1 MASTDRNTTDW
12 FGFACLSDDFIPPPP
27 PPTANE
33 ENEAKKEESKRDISV
48 AHKAEQELENS
59 ATSEEYG
66 KTHLLSG
73 NGDAHGAAELISS
86 KDITKSVHEESIHGS
101 ELSLNEPI
109 VSQIPKGSPAQITP
123 PPSPTNVPKVISE
136 KRGNASPLII
146 RSPSKIVSSKASPI
160 SKCSVVLQKNPL
172 LDNLP
177 RQNSSENVFALVN
190 DKIEIKNNPS
200 NENTPEKE
208 RKLNNSE
215 NESLSSPS
223 DVKRQNSSEKKTD
236 SMVFNADI
244 EVRKS
249 GRLKSSKCSSRYRG
263 DYGIRAEVYTKL
275 TCKKLNE
282 SDTDAE
288 SCETSVDKGVS
299 THFEPKEDV
308 KYPKLKVESQLEKHK
323 EVTIKA
329 ETVTNIDAQKSTD
342 KDLSNNPQ
350 KQVEPIAKVNQ
361 LGDKD
366 SQHTDLVPYSNCEQ
380 PKTDFSDGSNEC
392 CKHLSEANTS
402 VIKTNEEIS
411 QKNSQTKS
419 KLSPGIKNVTEK
431 LPNANTDIHE
441 GFQGNTNTSLDNTLT
456 TRKLNK
462 ERNKIKREPSNV
474 EKKNFMK
481 KELKNSKSSQIMK
494 KPIKKRVGPVL
505 RTHITLLNDSQ
516 KDSHFDTKICSEE
529 LADTKCDNSNIACNE
544 KVADNKSE
552 KIELLTDDSS
562 FVKTKEKVVDRLKTV
577 QQTSAVNSEKLDER
591 KANESHE
598 SITSVANT
606 ALSENNLN
614 TNICDK
620 NAKVPYVKKQINEV
634 HPSQTSTSLSSEQN
648 FQNCD
653 VSRVDSEQSVKVD
666 ESAQINDTETK
677 SLPCPEVQDYSDRKS
692 KTSSYVHSISRL
704 VSKQKDRKKP
714 QTHPEHE
721 VCENIPLEDATD
733 FSVEENSSF
742 SVLESLRLRL
752 FANAGI
758 KPLEVVDKPKV
769 FESKIKQPKVKI
781 SNDAKNSSQD
791 SQSLFN
797 YENSAKAL
805 RKSAADSHP
814 TKSNILS
821 SRSSNLS
828 DDSSRC
834 STPNSEILEEVSKN
848 LELLQKSN
856 QKHASSK
863 MGKPKK
869 SKFEQKKFMLRSM
882 SRKVT
887 ESDSESHSS
896 VSTEHSDLSLNDSL
910 TKKKRTKNVS
920 DTGMKIIK
928 KHITV
933 PKKDIKPVKKVKE
946 KQPSDSK
953 TVKKQESKPIC
964 KPKPVKCHSCGH
976 IFKNKELLKK
986 HYPCRMRQTRTWSQN
1001 KLRPNRVFKRV
1012 EAPPKEKGRKRFICL
1027 LPKSKKDGD
1036 KSRPSLLTSRKT
1048 KFRRVKGKRR
1058 RKLHMILQDLMGKRK
1073 PKTYPHL
1080 VMNYENMTPKS
1091 QFLYKLG
1098 LFSPTTPCSIRRKEP
1113 FNPSANSFVQ
1123 NYYEQNKEN
1132 RSSSFSTGYKYEQQH
1147 SDEKLLRLPLENET
1161 SLRILHKDK
1170 SCLSL
1175 PTEPSGKDHHSPPIL
1190 DKVDEENDSMLL
1202 VHTSPEKEIV
1212 VNNGGNGPPIL
1223 ELQFES
1229 PKKTQKERHFL
1240 DFVAA
1245 KDDFDTDINSVISTD
1260 MNRKGNDLQISPT
1273 KAMAQRHYTDI
1284 IDVTEVNNPAK
1295 EHNTEMTV
1303 LNDNILW
1310 EQSERGEMTL
1320 AEIREILKPKSRKE
1334 NEFSKES
1341 LLKLRCDLAKLL
1353 NKVKSP
1359 VKDSSSSAVVMGP
1372 KPSVSG
1378 LESAHPEFDFSMYE
1392 RKGLFET
1399 LETADSNSFTRQ
1411 TSLEE
1416 TGHSCTDSEISV
1428 NDSDHSDI
1436 LKSTLDYE
1444 QNLLSPIDVE
1454 SDSIESSTKGG
1465 ITDNILQMLSTLEDK
1480 GSVAENMTN
1489 LLQILAE
1496 NLGIIDSSPEQ
1507 EPLIASE
1514 DENTLPVQVEL
1525 SENLGVQQINETED
1539 INVKLQKADNEWPL
1553 LDGNISS
1560 ENILQSN
1567 VEVYSF
1573 VKSDT
1578 ELHADNLIQSVELQ
1592 TEMSVPGIEPQSEIY
1607 FDTEKESVDEQT
1619 AVLSDVVLKEKDEKS
1634 ILSSRPSTP
1643 EIVEQAG
1650 KPIEAK
1656 HLKESALFKS
1666 ITELNSIETDS
1677 DSNLGESYDAYT
1689 MSQRLAELKATNCDG
1704 VASDVN
1710 SDALSDYK
1718 ENVSD
1723 SEASEKFQDID
1734 TEKSSV
1740 VYSSTDHEHDMLER
1754 PVINASPTENNSD
1767 DLSTG
1772 DEPETLQERPRLIMK
1787 IKVPTGTFNTS
1798 DNNIH
1803 KESFSCTSPSAK
1815 SSDKSDYEESN
1826 RNEDSAAV
1834 IDEHNQEVAHSPTD
1848 YLEDRKMPLETAL
1861 KEVMEEMVQETNS
1874 DTNVTVRSPPDSGIT
1889 DIIESNTE
1897 TEYEGIEI
1905 TSYPRKLKLK
1915 TVLTIGDS
1923 FDYESDTSSSC
1934 EKIVTAVPQVGSS
1947 PRAQAGCFDDLNTDT
1962 YRNVTKEEQSEDN
1975 GAGEYSMDN
1984 EKITTGHLDK
1994 NSNVGGMRST
2004 IENNIPINENFDK
2017 DITPEK
2023 EDLVLCDDDEDKEVY
2038 FTKKSLKK
2046 ADEIDLSSTN
2056 DAIGESNEPDEVN
2069 QLNSDTIVTS
2079 ECASFAEPNIFIR
2092 DSDTEFVEMKAV
2104 DTDRVESDNTEH
2116 SIKSDYVND
2125 AEGTAYDSIVKPTV
2139 DFNLHSQASECHSF
2153 IMEPEMIEPVE
2164 IMRNSPKNNFL
2175 PSSEMFTT
2183 RANLREIIEQEIIDN
2198 KSDSSTSETNKVSDI
2213 DELSSPMQI
2222 NESGLDNTET
2232 VTEEPIDDQ
2241 LLYAIKKDSQTKVDT
2256 LEYDTS
2262 KSSEVKTAEYSVS
2275 ETSSIFDH
2283 ELPNEKK
2290 VGETA
2295 DDQSVNEEPTHN
2307 ENENGQIIKDAIEKY
2322 SVVKGDED
2330 KCSAVTSQNQTLT
2343 DVKTDEEPNENTMSL
2358 QSRDVFNPSKPNILC
2373 ETDTTDNSQSK
2384 SSDGIKS
2391 SADENVNDKDYL
2403 DSVLPTGSCQDGDG
2417 IHIEKLTES
2426 FPPGTYR
2433 DPSEEKIN
2441 KSETML
2447 IEKDIHKGAKKDQSQ
2462 HSMTNQSSSDSN
2474 IVPGKN
2480 VIEES
2485 IHTCQIE
2492 DENKKNESEISP
2504 ILKTGTTGSKNDT
2517 ERKRKRISVSDYL
2530 SRAKK
2535 RNVTKDSSL
2544 IQTDS
2549 NTMVPNTNDSHVG
2562 VSEQPSK
2569 VIVSENLRA
2578 SDWNETKQS
2587 SEGIETYKTQIET
2600 DTEIDKTENQGE
2612 NINTTN
2618 QTSKRYVSMPL
2629 IKKSDILTIENKT
2642 LYGKTKDLHSIVEE
2656 ENDMSANTDSEIAE
2670 DVTPDVSKPED
2681 DVLSVFD
2688 SIFSLG
2694 ETVLSISKSENNSGV
2709 ADCDKVDD
2717 GNLFSALDTLCKVGE
2732 DVINLRKST
2741 SEENFNE
2748 PHIDDTLTK
2757 VKEGKKQVTSSEI
2770 DVEVIDLTETALDD
2784 SFPEDKVH
2792 RNFFL
2797 ELDDWVKESKET
2809 ELLLGIENENGIKET
2824 NVLNIYT
2831 APGSYISELS
2841 SFSGVHLSRFRYN
2854 LFSFEEEYFDL
2865 SLKEDETVVE
2875 NTCVDES
2882 VNEANIVQTES
2893 VICDTISK
2901 PPPERLSNEPE
2912 NSVDSSECYNDD
2924 FDDMLAAQMAINE
2937 EAKNSEVQVSL
2948 ESDTNQFVDNK
2959 LNFDKHFIKESEHSL
2974 VSMEYDT
2981 ISEDCISDDESGY
2994 KKGYKR
3000 RHREVSSEKSEHGK
3014 RKKHSEKYSKEREKP
3029 KYGRHEKESKR
3040 PDKEHRNIE
3049 NRETSRNS
3057 SSRSHSYD
3065 RKPVDNNNKTDRN
3078 KLFLKEKRSLNSR

>member
-27 PPTANE
+27 PAVNE
-33 ENEAKKEESKRDISV
+33 ETEAKKRESEKDISV

-59 ATSEEYG
+59 TTSEEYG
-66 KTHLLSG
+66 KTHLLSD
-73 NGDAHGAAELISS
+73 NSHAHGAVELISP
-86 KDITKSVHEESIHGS
+86 KDISKSVQEESIHGS
-101 ELSLNEPI
+101 EYSLNEPI

-123 PPSPTNVPKVISE
+123 PPSPTNVPKVNSE
-136 KRGNASPLII
+136 KRGNASSLVL

-200 NENTPEKE
+200 SENTPEKE
-208 RKLNNSE
+208 RKLNNNES
-215 NESLSSPS
+215 ESLSSPS
-223 DVKRQNSSEKKTD
+223 DVKRQNSFEKKTD

-282 SDTDAE
+282 SDTDTE
-288 SCETSVDKGVS
+288 SCETLVDKGVS
-299 THFEPKEDV
+299 TEIEPKGEV

-323 EVTIKA
+323 EVTTKG
-329 ETVTNIDAQKSTD
+329 ETVTNIDVQKSTD
-342 KDLSNNPQ
+342 KDFSNNPQ

-361 LGDKD
+361 LADKD
-366 SQHTDLVPYSNCEQ
+366 SQHTDLVPHSSCEQ
-380 PKTDFSDGSNEC
+380 PKTDFNDGSNEC

-402 VIKTNEEIS
+402 VIKLNEEVS

-419 KLSPGIKNVTEK
+419 KLSPGNKNVTEK
-431 LPNANTDIHE
+431 LANANTDIQE

-456 TRKLNK
+456 TQKPNK

-474 EKKNFMK
+474 EKKKFMK

-516 KDSHFDTKICSEE
+516 KDSRFDSKIFSEE
-529 LADTKCDNSNIACNE
+529 PADTKYDNSNIECNE

-591 KANESHE
+591 IANEIHE
-598 SITSVANT
+598 SITSVENT
-606 ALSENNLN
+606 ALSENNLK

-620 NAKVPYVKKQINEV
+620 NPKVPYVKKQINEV
-634 HPSQTSTSLSSEQN
+634 HQSQTSTSLSSEQN
-648 FQNCD
+648 IQNCD

-666 ESAQINDTETK
+666 ESAQKNDTETK

-714 QTHPEHE
+714 QSHPEHE

-733 FSVEENSSF
+733 FSVEEDSSF

-797 YENSAKAL
+797 YENSVKAS

-910 TKKKRTKNVS
+910 AKKKRTKNVS
-920 DTGMKIIK
+920 DSGMKVIK
-928 KHITV
+928 KRITV

-946 KQPSDSK
+946 RQTSDSK
-953 TVKKQESKPIC
+953 TVKKQDSKPIC

-1147 SDEKLLRLPLENET
+1147 SDEKLLNLPLENET

-1170 SCLSL
+1170 ISLSL
-1175 PTEPSGKDHHSPPIL
+1175 HTEPSGKDHHSPPIL

-1240 DFVAA
+1240 DFVAV

-1260 MNRKGNDLQISPT
+1260 MNRKGNDLQSSPT

-1284 IDVTEVNNPAK
+1284 IDVTEVKNPEK
-1295 EHNTEMTV
+1295 EHNTERTV
-1303 LNDNILW
+1303 LNDSILW

-1359 VKDSSSSAVVMGP
+1359 AKDSSSSAVVMGP

-1436 LKSTLDYE
+1436 LKSSLDYE

-1454 SDSIESSTKGG
+1454 SDSIESTTKGG

-1480 GSVAENMTN
+1480 GSVADNMTN

-1514 DENTLPVQVEL
+1514 EENILPVQVEL
-1525 SENLGVQQINETED
+1525 SENLGIQQTNKTED
-1539 INVKLQKADNEWPL
+1539 INVKLQKAD
-1553 LDGNISS
+1553 LDGSISS

-1573 VKSDT
+1573 VKSDK
-1578 ELHADNLIQSVELQ
+1578 ELHADNLIQSDELQ

-1607 FDTEKESVDEQT
+1607 FDTEKESVDGQT
-1619 AVLSDVVLKEKDEKS
+1619 AVFSDVVLNEKDKKS
-1634 ILSSRPSTP
+1634 LLSSRPSTP

-1656 HLKESALFKS
+1656 YLKESALFKS

-1723 SEASEKFQDID
+1723 SEASEKSKDID
-1734 TEKSSV
+1734 TEKSSI
-1740 VYSSTDHEHDMLER
+1740 VYSSTDHQHEMMLER
-1754 PVINASPTENNSD
+1754 PMINASPTEYHSD
-1767 DLSTG
+1767 DLSTE

-1798 DNNIH
+1798 DNIIH
-1803 KESFSCTSPSAK
+1803 KESLSCTSPSAK
-1815 SSDKSDYEESN
+1815 SSDISDYEESK
-1826 RNEDSAAV
+1826 RNEESAAV

-1874 DTNVTVRSPPDSGIT
+1874 DTNVTVKSPPESCFT
-1889 DIIESNTE
+1889 HAIESNTE

-1934 EKIVTAVPQVGSS
+1934 EKIVTTVPQVGSS
-1947 PRAQAGCFDDLNTDT
+1947 PRAQASCYDDLNPDT
-1962 YRNVTKEEQSEDN
+1962 FHNVTKEEQSEDN
-1975 GAGEYSMDN
+1975 CTGEYSKDN
-1984 EKITTGHLDK
+1984 EKMTTGHLDK
-1994 NSNVGGMRST
+1994 NSNVGSMKSA
-2004 IENNIPINENFDK
+2004 IENNISINENLDK
-2017 DITPEK
+2017 DISSGK
-2023 EDLVLCDDDEDKEVY
+2023 EDLVLCDENEDKEVY
-2038 FTKKSLKK
+2038 FTKKSLEK

-2069 QLNSDTIVTS
+2069 QLNSDTNVTS

-2104 DTDRVESDNTEH
+2104 NTAIVENDNTEH
-2116 SIKSDYVND
+2116 IVKSDYVND
-2125 AEGTAYDSIVKPTV
+2125 ADGTAYDSIVKPTV
-2139 DFNLHSQASECHSF
+2139 DFDLHSQASECHSF
-2153 IMEPEMIEPVE
+2153 ILEPEMIEPVE
-2164 IMRNSPKNNFL
+2164 IMRNSPKNNIL
-2175 PSSEMFTT
+2175 PSSEMFTN

-2232 VTEEPIDDQ
+2232 VSEEPIDDQ

-2256 LEYDTS
+2256 SEYDTS
-2262 KSSEVKTAEYSVS
+2262 ESSEVQTTEYNVL
-2275 ETSSIFDH
+2275 ETGSNFDH
-2283 ELPNEKK
+2283 KLTNENKIEEIAVGLP
-2290 VGETA
+2290 
-2295 DDQSVNEEPTHN
+2295 VNGEPTDN
-2307 ENENGQIIKDAIEKY
+2307 EIENRQIIKDIIEKH

-2330 KCSAVTSQNQTLT
+2330 KCSAMTSQNQTLT
-2343 DVKTDEEPNENTMSL
+2343 DVQTDEEPHENNVSL
-2358 QSRDVFNPSKPNILC
+2358 QSMDVINLSQPTILC
-2373 ETDTTDNSQSK
+2373 ETDNTDNSQSK
-2384 SSDGIKS
+2384 SLDGIKS
-2391 SADENVNDKDYL
+2391 SADENVNGKDYL

-2417 IHIEKLTES
+2417 IHIEKLSES
-2426 FPPGTYR
+2426 FPPGTNK
-2433 DPSEEKIN
+2433 DPSEKQIN

-2447 IEKDIHKGAKKDQSQ
+2447 IEKDIHKGAKEDQSQ
-2462 HSMTNQSSSDSN
+2462 HSMMNQSSSDSY

-2480 VIEES
+2480 IIEES
-2485 IHTCQIE
+2485 IHTCQKE
-2492 DENKKNESEISP
+2492 VENKKNESEISP

-2544 IQTDS
+2544 IHTDS
-2549 NTMVPNTNDSHVG
+2549 ITKVPNTNDSHLS
-2562 VSEQPSK
+2562 VSQEPSR

-2587 SEGIETYKTQIET
+2587 SEGIEIYKTQIET

-2612 NINTTN
+2612 NIKTTN

-2629 IKKSDILTIENKT
+2629 IKKSDIFTIENKA
-2642 LYGKTKDLHSIVEE
+2642 LYGKTKDLDSIVED

-2670 DVTPDVSKPED
+2670 DVTPDVAKPED

-2748 PHIDDTLTK
+2748 PLIDDTWTK
-2757 VKEGKKQVTSSEI
+2757 VNEGKKQVTSNEI

-2797 ELDDWVKESKET
+2797 ELDDWVKESQET
-2809 ELLLGIENENGIKET
+2809 ELLLRIENENGIKET

-2865 SLKEDETVVE
+2865 SMKEDEAVVE
-2875 NTCVDES
+2875 NTGIDES
-2882 VNEANIVQTES
+2882 GQESDIVQTEP
-2893 VICDTISK
+2893 VICDNTVLK
-2901 PPPERLSNEPE
+2901 PPPDRLSNEPE

-2937 EAKNSEVQVSL
+2937 EAKNSEVKVSL

-2959 LNFDKHFIKESEHSL
+2959 LNFDKRFIKEAEHSL

-3014 RKKHSEKYSKEREKP
+3014 RKKHSEKYSKSFEREKP
-3029 KYGRHEKESKR
+3029 KYGKHEKESKR

-3057 SSRSHSYD
+3057 SSRSHSYE
-3065 RKPVDNNNKTDRN
+3065 RKSVDNNNKTDRN